1 MNRVNCNETS
11 LVVAS
16 SNSGKVDEFR
26 QLLFDFPITLLSQPE
41 DFQIEETGKTFSE
54 NARLKA
60 LAVANITGE
69 WSMADDSGL
78 SVDALSGSPGVHSAR
93 YANSDEGRIHRL
105 LKEMN
110 GVTNRFA
117 HFSCAICIASP
128 DDEILLEVEGKCE
141 GLITHEARGNN
152 GFGYDPVFEVL
163 DLGLT
168 FAEMEIKDK
177 QALSHRGKAF
187 ALLEPELKKLLQV

>member
-1 MNRVNCNETS
+1 MNKINCNETF

-16 SNSGKVDEFR
+16 SNSGKVDEFL
-26 QLLFDFPITLLSQPE
+26 QLMFDFPITLLSQPE

-93 YANSDEGRIHRL
+93 YANSDEERIHRL

-110 GVTNRFA
+110 GVANRSA

-187 ALLEPELKKLLQV
+187 ALLEPELKILLQI